1 MDRAIERTAR
11 FYAERARGEAALIVT
26 GGYSPNADGLFGPHG
41 PEVSRPEHIPEHR
54 EITGAVHAA
63 GGRIALQILHAGRYA
78 KHKGLVAPS
87 TISSPINP
95 LPPRRMTAADIERT
109 IEDFAISA
117 ALAREAGYDGVEVM
131 ASEGYL
137 INEFTAQRTN
147 DRDDDWG
154 GSLENRL
161 RFPVEI
167 MKRVRQRVGA
177 DFVVIYRI
185 SSIDLVEG
193 GLTGDEIIA
202 QARAVE
208 AAGASILN
216 QGIGW
221 HEARIPTIAQKVPR
235 AAWVFAARRLKQAV
249 GIPVIASNRINTPE
263 VAEDI
268 LAAGDADLVSMARPW
283 LADPHFMAKA
293 RAGKADE
300 INVCIACNQACLDYI
315 FSSRAASCLVN
326 PVTGRELDF
335 DAFPRPAKKKRV
347 AVVGAGP
354 AGLACATTAAERGH
368 DVTLYEAAPR
378 IGGQL
383 NIARNIPGKE
393 EFDETVRYF
402 RTMIETRGVA
412 LKVGTA
418 PAAGDLAGAYDE
430 IVVATGVRPRTPD
443 IPGIDDPRCVSYIDV
458 LMGRV
463 TAGRRVAII
472 GAGGIGF
479 DVAEFLS
486 GPSQAESAD
495 IGHFLHEWGVDAG
508 IAVPGALATPA
519 SPRSSAR
526 SSCSSARPAA
536 WAARSACRR
545 AGCCAS
551 RSPNAR
557 SRRWPAS
564 PTAAS
569 MPTASTSPLARRIA
583 CCRSTRSSSAPAR
596 RASARSPTVSS
607 PPARRRTSSAAPTSR
622 ANSTPCAPSTRAC
635 GSPIRSERRWPSA
648 HQLGFAPAELRHL
661 RHARIGVRGAI
672 ENELVELRRLDRRAG
687 EHRVDLP
694 AMMHLM
700 QEEMRQD
707 IVGTGDLN
715 AARAMDAGLAH
726 ETLRRQCPAEREQ
739 PLIDGSLCVGQ
750 RPDGVERL
758 LRIPRLGTERSA
770 LERIHVEPIYCQVVV
785 ERRLDRGEE
794 ARARRVELTRRE
806 LLAGVAKAQVGEPV
820 GLGEFAEVTYAHR
833 MLPV

>member
-1 MDRAIERTAR
+1 MTQFPNLTAPLRVGGLTLPNRALMGSMHTGLEYMDRHIERTAR

-26 GGYSPNADGLFGPHG
+26 GGYSPNADGLFGPDG
-41 PEVSRPEHIPEHR
+41 PEVSRPEHLPDHR
-54 EITGAVHAA
+54 IITDAVHAA

-87 TISSPINP
+87 TVQSPINP
-95 LPPRRMTAADIERT
+95 LAPRRMTVADIERT
-109 IEDFAISA
+109 IEDFAVSA
-117 ALAREAGYDGVEVM
+117 ALAREAGYDGIEVM

-137 INEFTAQRTN
+137 INEFTALRTN

-154 GSLENRL
+154 GSLDNRL

-167 MKRVRQRVGA
+167 MKRVRQRVGD
-177 DFVVIYRI
+177 DFLIIYRI

-193 GLTGDEIIA
+193 GLTGDEIVA
-202 QARAVE
+202 QAKAVE

-235 AAWVFAARRLKQAV
+235 AAWTFAARRLKQAV
-249 GIPVIASNRINTPE
+249 SIPVIASNRINTPAI
-263 VAEDI
+263 AEGI

-335 DAFPRPAKKKRV
+335 DAMPKPTKQKRV

-368 DVTLYEAAPR
+368 DVTLYEAQPR

-402 RTMIETRGVA
+402 GRMIETRGVA

-418 PAAGDLAGAYDE
+418 PAPGDLAGKYDE
-430 IVVATGVRPRTPD
+430 VVVATGVRPRAPN
-443 IPGIDDPRCVSYIDV
+443 IPGIDDPRCVSYIDI
-458 LMGRV
+458 LTGKV

-486 GPSQAESAD
+486 GPSQSEAANVS
-495 IGHFLHEWGVDAG
+495 HFLHEWGIDTG
-508 IAVPGALATPA
+508 IAVPGALETPA
-519 SPRSSAR
+519 PPEIKRQIVMLQR
-526 SSCSSARPAA
+526 K
-536 WAARSACRR
+536 
-545 AGCCAS
+545 AG
-551 RSPNAR
+551 RMGR
-557 SRRWPAS
+557 
-564 PTAAS
+564 TLGL
-569 MPTASTSPLARRIA
+569 STGWVLRIA
-583 CCRSTRSSSAPAR
+583 LAKRKVTQLTGVTYEKIDAEGLHI
-596 RASARSPTVSS
+596 RA
-607 PPARRRTSSAAPTSR
+607 
-622 ANSTPCAPSTRAC
+622 
-635 GSPIRSERRWPSA
+635 
-648 HQLGFAPAELRHL
+648 
-661 RHARIGVRGAI
+661 
-672 ENELVELRRLDRRAG
+672 
-687 EHRVDLP
+687 
-694 AMMHLM
+694 
-700 QEEMRQD
+700 
-707 IVGTGDLN
+707 
-715 AARAMDAGLAH
+715 
-726 ETLRRQCPAEREQ
+726 
-739 PLIDGSLCVGQ
+739 
-750 RPDGVERL
+750 
-758 LRIPRLGTERSA
+758 
-770 LERIHVEPIYCQVVV
+770 
-785 ERRLDRGEE
+785 GEE
-794 ARARRVELTRRE
+794 ARV
-806 LLAGVAKAQVGEPV
+806 
-820 GLGEFAEVTYAHR
+820 
-833 MLPV
+833 LPVDTIVVCAGQDSERTLADSLIASGTTPHLIGGADVASELDAMRAIDQGVRLAYSF

>member
-1 MDRAIERTAR
+1 MAPNSSFPHLTAPLRIGNLTLPNRAIMGSMHTGFEYLDRHVERTAR
-11 FYAERARGEAALIVT
+11 FYVERARGEAALIVT
-26 GGYSPNADGLFGPHG
+26 GGYSPNADGLFGPNG

-54 EITGAVHAA
+54 EITRAVHAA

-95 LPPRRMTAADIERT
+95 LQPRRMTEADIERT
-109 IEDFAISA
+109 IEDFAVSA

-137 INEFTAQRTN
+137 INEFTAKRTN

-154 GSLENRL
+154 GRLENRL

-167 MKRVRQRVGA
+167 MKRVRQRVGD
-177 DFVVIYRI
+177 DFVIIYRI

-193 GLTGDEIIA
+193 GLTADEIVA
-202 QARAVE
+202 QAKAIE

-249 GIPVIASNRINTPE
+249 GIPVIASNRINTPQ

-283 LADPHFMAKA
+283 LADPHFMRKA
-293 RAGKADE
+293 RTGASDQ

-326 PVTGRELDF
+326 PITGRELDF
-335 DAFPRPAKKKRV
+335 DAMPKPTGKKRV

-402 RTMIETRGVA
+402 GRMIETRGVT
-412 LKVGTA
+412 LKVGTS
-418 PAAGDLAGAYDE
+418 PAAFELSKFDE
-430 IVVATGVRPRTPD
+430 VVIATGVRPRTPD

-458 LMGRV
+458 LTGKATV
-463 TAGRRVAII
+463 GRRVAII

-495 IGHFLHEWGVDAG
+495 IGHFLHEWRVDPG
-508 IAVPGALATPA
+508 IAVPGALATQAEPEIN
-519 SPRSSAR
+519 RQIVMLQR
-526 SSCSSARPAA
+526 K
-536 WAARSACRR
+536 
-545 AGCCAS
+545 AG
-551 RSPNAR
+551 RMGR
-557 SRRWPAS
+557 
-564 PTAAS
+564 TLGL
-569 MPTASTSPLARRIA
+569 STGWVLRIALAKRKVAQMAGVTYRRIDA
-583 CCRSTRSSSAPAR
+583 DGLHI
-596 RASARSPTVSS
+596 TVGEEDRVI
-607 PPARRRTSSAAPTSR
+607 PVDTIVI
-622 ANSTPCAPSTRAC
+622 CA
-635 GSPIRSERRWPSA
+635 GQESERTLADALIAAGTTPHLIGGADVAS
-648 HQLGFAPAELRHL
+648 ELDAMR
-661 RHARIGVRGAI
+661 AIDQGVR
-672 ENELVELRRLDRRAG
+672 
-687 EHRVDLP
+687 
-694 AMMHLM
+694 
-700 QEEMRQD
+700 
-707 IVGTGDLN
+707 
-715 AARAMDAGLAH
+715 LAY
-726 ETLRRQCPAEREQ
+726 
-739 PLIDGSLCVGQ
+739 S
-750 RPDGVERL
+750 
-758 LRIPRLGTERSA
+758 
-770 LERIHVEPIYCQVVV
+770 
-785 ERRLDRGEE
+785 
-794 ARARRVELTRRE
+794 
-806 LLAGVAKAQVGEPV
+806 
-820 GLGEFAEVTYAHR
+820 F
-833 MLPV
+833 